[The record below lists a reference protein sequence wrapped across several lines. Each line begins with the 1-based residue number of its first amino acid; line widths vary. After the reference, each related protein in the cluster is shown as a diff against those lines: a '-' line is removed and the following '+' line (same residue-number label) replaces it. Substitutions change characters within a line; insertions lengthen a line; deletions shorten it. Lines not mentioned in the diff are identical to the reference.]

1 MTVRDAAAAVMRLV
15 GLYLAGRVVG
25 LVASLLATP
34 FLLSPAAFS
43 ANDPL
48 LAASFGSAVGN
59 AVLAAIALTMADA
72 IAGAW
77 FPATPLTWA
86 LRRRDV
92 LSVGIVLI
100 GLWFAADAAVALA
113 RAGAAAIFSA
123 RLGVPRESIERS
135 WPMLVVHGAT
145 LAVGLLAARRG
156 DRVARWCDPT
166 S

>member
-1 MTVRDAAAAVMRLV
+1 MTVREAAAAVIRLV
-15 GLYLAGRVVG
+15 GLYLAGRVVA

-34 FLLSPAAFS
+34 FLLSPAAFTAS
-43 ANDPL
+43 DPL
-48 LAASFGSAVGN
+48 LAASLGSAVGN

-72 IAGAW
+72 IAGAC

-92 LSVGIVLI
+92 LTVGIALI

-113 RAGAAAIFSA
+113 RAGAAAVFYA
-123 RLGVPRESIERS
+123 RLDVPRASIERS

-145 LAVGLLAARRG
+145 LVLGVLAARRG
-156 DRVARWCDPT
+156 DRLAGWCDPT